1 MNTENFIMPMLSLV
15 IGVISLFTD
24 PKDKRK
30 RWLFRLLII
39 GLVLASG
46 LEIFFRSKS
55 EAQAQSELQWS
66 QDRIKQLISI
76 VESFRRESKQSFSDI
91 TEMLSNFGWQKERL
105 TSASVEDVQ
114 ESFKA
119 EQERQL
125 IASNAT
131 REQRRNITIQYFPKD
146 VDKEKV
152 KTALRELG
160 FQLQSG
166 RATLP
171 GMQTNAIW
179 FGNSVPIDAV
189 KLVAYTLIRAG
200 IKIRT
205 IQPFQEPGGRKAKL
219 IQVGSYASYAS
230 APVMTVEELRQKT
243 EFIR

>member
-1 MNTENFIMPMLSLV
+1 MNTENVIMPMLSLV

-46 LEIFFRSKS
+46 LEIFFRNKS
-55 EAQAQSELQWS
+55 EAQAKDELQWS
-66 QDRIKQLISI
+66 RDRIKQLISI
-76 VESFRRESKQSFSDI
+76 VESFRQESKQSFSDI
-91 TEMLSNFGWQKERL
+91 TEILSNFGWQKERL
-105 TSASVEDVQ
+105 ISASVEDVQ

-125 IASNAT
+125 VASSAT
-131 REQRRNITIQYFPKD
+131 HVQNRDIVIQYFPKD

-152 KTALRELG
+152 EAALRELG
-160 FQLQSG
+160 FQIQAG
-166 RATLP
+166 RANLP

-179 FGNSVPIDAV
+179 FGESVSVDAV

-200 IKIRT
+200 IKIRS

-219 IQVGSYASYAS
+219 IQVGSYAAYAN
-230 APVMTVEELRQKT
+230 APVITVAALRQKT
-243 EFIR
+243 NFTQ